1 MLIDTKAD
9 IKSNTNGKTFN
20 FELNG
25 KTFKAL
31 FSDIYQDKIGS
42 VVREIASNCRDSHI
56 EAGKAD
62 VPFDIEIGSDGF
74 GSNAIKFTDYG
85 VGMSKRDIKKLFTS
99 FFSSTKD
106 KDNEAI
112 GGFGIGSKSPL
123 AYTNQFTVTSIKDGK
138 KNIAV
143 ISKIDNVP
151 QYSLVVDDYPTDSEN
166 MTVVS
171 IPIEDKDVE
180 KFVNA
185 IKEQLWL
192 FNPLPN
198 VKTDLLDFS
207 FENQKLIFEDGD
219 VKIYYAVDDSHY
231 NPKNR
236 VFVDIGGIPY
246 QFFRMQS
253 FSYIHKYFTVVY
265 KQPIGKYELT
275 LSRESVS
282 WSDSDKDAIFKEIN
296 KSINRFE
303 DFIRKQNLDY
313 WLENKN
319 MFSTLAINGY
329 TRIKDLEYDDFDK
342 QCYRFGTSDSSN
354 TIYARFGALMYYIA
368 NNYKVCFVKDMPNF
382 STIGRVCTGILKRF
396 IKHFNDERIV
406 VIFVDKGCDKI
417 FDSFKKIATAFECD
431 VIETRYSDYKNVITV
446 KPTKIKNQILTDY
459 QIAYRR
465 GMIASTHDIDK
476 PYIDFAELTED
487 DVVFVTQNKRR
498 NVFTD
503 YNIDYLEKLFNDLKK
518 CGYDKNITV
527 VEFTKTNYD
536 KLISFSED
544 KNICKAK
551 IYHDDYSTA
560 GITYALTNTIE
571 PFFKKHKAK
580 CCATIVNSD
589 IFDKPKY
596 IYRYKFHMEWG
607 ADKFVHALPT
617 IVYDVVKST
626 FSDICKKYKGKQGF
640 DLNHDSFLFD
650 LVVGKVAYE
659 FLVEDKLTTAL
670 AEKYPKLYKPY
681 ELYKNYI
688 DECEK
693 GFKK

>member
-9 IKSNTNGKTFN
+9 VKSNTNGKTFN

-151 QYSLVVDDYPTDSEN
+151 QYSLVVDDCPTDSEN

-246 QFFRMQS
+246 QFFHMQS

-354 TIYARFGALMYYIA
+354 TIYYRLGVLMFYII
-368 NNYKVCFVKDMPNF
+368 NKYKICFVKDMPNF
-382 STIGRVCTGILKRF
+382 KTVGRVCAGITKRF
-396 IKHFNDERIV
+396 VKHFNENVAV
-406 VIFVDKGCDKI
+406 VFVDENCDKT
-417 FDSFKKIATAFECD
+417 FDLLKKIATAFECD
-431 VIETRYSDYKNVITV
+431 IIETRYSDYKNVITV
-446 KPTKIKNQILTDY
+446 KPTKIKNQSLTEY
-459 QIAYRR
+459 QIVYRP
-465 GMIASTHDIDK
+465 GMIVSTHDIDK
-476 PYIDFAELTED
+476 PYVDFAELTED
-487 DVVFVTQNKRR
+487 DVVFVTSNRR
-498 NVFTD
+498 KNVFSN
-503 YNIDYLEKLFNDLKK
+503 YSIESLQKLFNDLKK
-518 CGYDKNITV
+518 CGYDKNIII
-527 VEFTKTNYD
+527 VEFTNTNYE
-536 KLISFSED
+536 KLISFSDD
-544 KNICKAK
+544 KNVCKSE
-551 IYHDDYSTA
+551 IFYD
-560 GITYALTNTIE
+560 TYGNNCFANLFVGVVE
-571 PFFKKHKAK
+571 PFFKKHKEK
-580 CCATIVNSD
+580 CCATIVNND
-589 IFDKPKY
+589 MFGRNKY
-596 IYRYKFHMEWG
+596 ICRYKFNLRHG
-607 ADKFVHALPT
+607 NDKFVLNLPT
-617 IVYDVVKST
+617 IVEIVVEST
-626 FSDICKKYKGKQGF
+626 FKIICKRYKGKQGF
-640 DLNHDSFLFD
+640 DLGFGSFLFD
-650 LVVGKVAYE
+650 KVVGKVAYDV
-659 FLVEDKLTTAL
+659 LVEDKLTTAL